1 MEDIYHC
8 CRSGAEKTNSPPFV
22 WFFIKQ
28 PNMTMQVVLQEE
40 SGNQCNFM
48 KQTNQKKGSVTIF
61 SLAQEETYFRL
72 QGDHRD

>member
-1 MEDIYHC
+1 
-8 CRSGAEKTNSPPFV
+8 
-22 WFFIKQ
+22 
-28 PNMTMQVVLQEE
+28 MTMQVVLQEE